1 MVWLQV
7 KLQVKLKLQIRF
19 VGRIP
24 LSQTAALLS
33 LKVLHSD
40 LEANQTI
47 PSNNGPVEVL
57 VEALNLNLPLV
68 VEALL
73 TPRLPATEAVLVGPS
88 LTTIRPRATGQTTGP
103 ASREAWGSTEGRVSL
118 RRPWDSVWEPGS

>member
-7 KLQVKLKLQIRF
+7 KLQLQVKLKLQIRF

-57 VEALNLNLPLV
+57 AEASNPNLPLV
-68 VEALL
+68 VEAL
-73 TPRLPATEAVLVGPS
+73 
-88 LTTIRPRATGQTTGP
+88 
-103 ASREAWGSTEGRVSL
+103 
-118 RRPWDSVWEPGS
+118 